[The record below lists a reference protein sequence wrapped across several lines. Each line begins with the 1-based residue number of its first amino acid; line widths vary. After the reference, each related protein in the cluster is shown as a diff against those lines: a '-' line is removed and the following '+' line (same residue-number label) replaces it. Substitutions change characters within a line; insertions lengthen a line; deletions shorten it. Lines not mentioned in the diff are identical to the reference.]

1 MPLTQG
7 IQQSLI
13 DHIFGGGDYVRPATL
28 HLGLSTTTISA
39 TGTNITEPSGNGY
52 ARVALTNN
60 TTNFP
65 VSTTVGGKAVKK
77 NGVEIQFPEATG
89 AWGTVTNWFLS
100 TASSGGTIVAYGVL
114 TNPRAIVSA
123 DIPRFAVSAFE
134 IRLSPIS

>member
-13 DHIFGGGDYVRPATL
+13 DHIFGGGNYTRPATL
-28 HLGLSTTTISA
+28 YLGLSTTTISA

-52 ARVALTNN
+52 ARVSITNN

-65 VSTTVGGKAVKK
+65 VSTTVGGKAVKT
-77 NGVEIQFPEATG
+77 NGVTLQFPEATG

-114 TNPRAIVSA
+114 GTSRAIIA
-123 DIPRFAVSAFE
+123 TDIPIVQANQLV
-134 IRLSPIS
+134 IRLAPTS